1 VNKNFLDSI
10 NIFNTG
16 MSFADWAW
24 KLLTIFIIGSGGTAG
39 GILASDAPLFKE
51 LGMLSWFLIALL
63 CAILIALIFY
73 LIKSA
78 EIKSAQAEYTRI
90 VSQPKSHVNPL
101 LDSFKDLIIPV
112 EELRVPG
119 VQVHENKHFKRCTF
133 VGPAALALMGGNFIR
148 TNFYET
154 GDIIPLP
161 NQTYITGIIVLKNCT
176 VEDCRFYRTTLMVS
190 EEQAQGMVQAVPGLK
205 VAGS

>member
-1 VNKNFLDSI
+1 MKKFLDSVA
-10 NIFNTG
+10 IFNTG
-16 MSFADWAW
+16 MSFVDWAW
-24 KLLTIFIIGSGGTAG
+24 KILTIAIIGGGGTVSG
-39 GILASDAPLFKE
+39 FLASDSPFFKE
-51 LGMLSWFLIALL
+51 FGMLAWVSIGFL

-78 EIKSAQAEYTRI
+78 ENQSAQAEYTRI

-101 LDSFKDLIIPV
+101 QESFKDLVIPV

-119 VQVHENKHFKRCTF
+119 VQVHENKHFKRCSF

-148 TNFYET
+148 TRFSET

-161 NQTYITGIIVLKNCT
+161 NNTLLTGIIVLKNCT
-176 VEDCRFYRTTLMVS
+176 VEDCSFYRTTLMIS
-190 EEQAQGMVQAVPGLK
+190 EDQANSMVQAIPGMK
-205 VAGS
+205 VAGR